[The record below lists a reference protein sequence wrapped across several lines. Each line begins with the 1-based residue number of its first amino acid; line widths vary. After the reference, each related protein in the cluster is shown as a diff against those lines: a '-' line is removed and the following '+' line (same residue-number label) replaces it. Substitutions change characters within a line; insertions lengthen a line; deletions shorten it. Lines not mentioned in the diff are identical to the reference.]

1 MMQLKMKSLK
11 KNNSLFELLNLAKDK
26 LKSKGYELEIAKY
39 IYLDL
44 FNKGEL
50 DLLKNEEISKKNST
64 KYLKILNKIVDKNI
78 PYQYIF
84 KKAYFYKRE
93 YFVNRNVLIP
103 RFDSEVMIEKI
114 IKDNCY
120 KNVLEIGTG
129 SGALIITLKK
139 ELKNILCTASDI
151 SKKALD
157 IARYNARKNNAEITF
172 LKSDLF
178 KNIKGK
184 YDLII
189 ANLPYLKDDEI
200 NEKLKH
206 EPRLA
211 LVSDNLDGLKIIYRL
226 CDNLINYLL
235 DDGVCY
241 IEHNPGQE
249 LKIESYLK
257 LNNINLSIKTYKD
270 YKGLNR
276 FSILRRIK

>member
-11 KNNSLFELLNLAKDK
+11 KNNSLFDLINFAKDK

-44 FNKGEL
+44 FNKSEL
-50 DLLKNEEISKKNST
+50 DLLKNEEISKKNSA

-84 KKAYFYKRE
+84 KKTYFYKRE
-93 YFVNRNVLIP
+93 YFVNKNVLIP

-139 ELKNILCTASDI
+139 ELENILCTASDI
-151 SKKALD
+151 SKKALLV
-157 IARYNARKNNAEITF
+157 A
-172 LKSDLF
+172 
-178 KNIKGK
+178 K
-184 YDLII
+184 Y
-189 ANLPYLKDDEI
+189 

-226 CDNLINYLL
+226 CDNLLNYLL

-249 LKIESYLK
+249 LRIDSYLK

-276 FSILRRIK
+276 FSILRRIKWKRVLF